1 MADGV
6 NYYDSR
12 PYTLNICFPLS
23 PKIMRRISFFGDI
36 SAGVYT
42 DLHAARWMIFLSML
56 FAFVFGAVLL
66 FLSSRFISALIW
78 IMIVLFALLAIATGI
93 ITWMIAFGDYTD

>member
-1 MADGV
+1 
-6 NYYDSR
+6 
-12 PYTLNICFPLS
+12 
-23 PKIMRRISFFGDI
+23 MRRISFFGDI